1 MPSDHIKEM
10 AKYMSCEL
18 TPFSLV
24 KLSQEYRDIM
34 KKWSQSDKYKGDF
47 SRSGEPGF
55 YKEFLAQ
62 ETFVY
67 LGEIPNMPGHVV
79 VAAENGRVYF
89 GFHDD
94 DFEELTEDEV

>member
-1 MPSDHIKEM
+1 MPSDYIEEM

-24 KLSQEYRDIM
+24 KLTQKYRNWMKEYM
-34 KKWSQSDKYKGDF
+34 GSEHWHGDT
-47 SRSGEPGF
+47 SKRGNGF
-55 YKEFLAQ
+55 YTEFLTQ
-62 ETFVY
+62 EVFIY

-79 VAAENGRVYF
+79 VAGRNGKVYF

-94 DFEELTEDEV
+94 EFEELSEDEV

>member
-1 MPSDHIKEM
+1 MPSDYIEEM
-10 AKYMSCEL
+10 SKYMTCKL

-24 KLSQEYRDIM
+24 KLSQGYRDIM
-34 KKWSQSDKYKGDF
+34 KEWSQSDKYTGDF
-47 SRSGEPGF
+47 SRQGEPGF
-55 YKEFLAQ
+55 YKEFLDQ
-62 ETFVY
+62 PNFIY

-79 VAAENGRVYF
+79 VAGNNGRIYY

>member
-10 AKYMSCEL
+10 AKYMTCEL
-18 TPFSLV
+18 TQYSLV

-34 KKWSQSDKYKGDF
+34 HEYMKTDRYTGA
-47 SRSGEPGF
+47 SRQGEKGF
-55 YKEFLAQ
+55 YEEFLAQ
-62 ETFVY
+62 DRFVY

-94 DFEELTEDEV
+94 DFEELTEDEI